1 MRPSSCF
8 SGITVLA
15 PVDIT
20 GQPSPAVAFTTT
32 GSLRVRPESLK
43 LSITFSFT
51 ASSSAAVS
59 ADSLTTGESTF
70 I

>member
-1 MRPSSCF
+1 M
-8 SGITVLA
+8 
-15 PVDIT
+15 
-20 GQPSPAVAFTTT
+20 AFTTT

-51 ASSSAAVS
+51 VSSSTAVS